1 MKKKVAIIG
10 SSGAIGNAVAE
21 ILLDDD
27 DEIET
32 IYKFSRNDPKENSD
46 RVKNLFLDIEDEE
59 SIKNCI
65 KNLPENI
72 KFDLI
77 FVATG
82 ILHNNNDIF
91 PEKSI
96 KDINQS
102 KLEKVLLVNT
112 IGPTLVGKYFIPHLR
127 KDSKSIFAFLSARVG
142 SISDNKL
149 GGWYSYRASKTA
161 LNQIIKNFS
170 IEVRRSNP
178 NAIFI
183 GLQPGTVKSFLSKP
197 FEKNVRSENLFT
209 PEYSA
214 SKMLEVIDNLSL
226 EDTGKVYAWDG
237 EEIQP

>member
-27 DEIET
+27 GIET

-197 FEKNVRSENLFT
+197 FEKNVRPENLFT

-214 SKMLEVIDNLSL
+214 TKMLEVIDNLSI

>member
-1 MKKKVAIIG
+1 MKKTVAIIG

-27 DEIET
+27 GIET

-214 SKMLEVIDNLSL
+214 TKMLEVIDNLSL
-226 EDTGKVYAWDG
+226 EDTGKIYAWDG